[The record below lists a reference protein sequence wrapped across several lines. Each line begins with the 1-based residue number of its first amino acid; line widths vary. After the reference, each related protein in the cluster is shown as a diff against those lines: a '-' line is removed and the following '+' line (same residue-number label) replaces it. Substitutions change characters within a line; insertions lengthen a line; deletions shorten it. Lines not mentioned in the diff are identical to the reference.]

1 MSRRVRVKKEDSVIV
16 ISGKARDVTKPRR
29 VLQVLP
35 REERVLVEG
44 VNVVKRHT
52 RPNPQKNIKGG
63 IMERE
68 QLFHISNVMLVD
80 PETKKPTRVGR
91 KVLEDGKKV
100 RFARRSG
107 ELLDK

>member
-1 MSRRVRVKKEDSVIV
+1 MARVRIKKEDSVIV
-16 ISGKARDVTKPRR
+16 VSGKDRDLTKPRR

-35 REERVLVEG
+35 RQNRVLVEG

-68 QLFHISNVMLVD
+68 QPIHVSNVMLVD
-80 PETKKPTRVGR
+80 PDTKKPTRMGR
-91 KVLEDGKKV
+91 KVLEDGKRV
-100 RFARRSG
+100 RVARRSG
-107 ELLDK
+107 ELIDK